1 MTIQEILA
9 FGNNITE
16 MGLILTVLYAVALWM
31 GVRFILRLY
40 KKMVDRIIETKGRS
54 EATTIIFLGNVLK
67 AASYALAV
75 YLVLVQFKA
84 LQSLG
89 NLLLGASSILGVAVT
104 LAGQESVSH
113 LVGGLFLSVYQPFRV
128 NDLIHLP
135 EKGITGR
142 IKEIGMRHTIIVTA
156 ANTEVIVPNSIMNST
171 IIENRDIGDFYNNT
185 LIFSI
190 GYQSDMDKAMAIINE
205 QVKKHPLLLQE
216 KKDAVNTV
224 VFDLGAYSVDLR
236 VVFATKDA
244 TDGFKMS
251 ADLRKSVKEA
261 FEQSKIEIPFPTTQ
275 ILQ

>member
-9 FGNNITE
+9 FGNNVTE
-16 MGLILTVLYAVALWM
+16 MGLILTVLYAVVLWL

-40 KKMVDRIIETKGRS
+40 KKMINRIIETKGRA
-54 EATTIIFLGNVLK
+54 EATTAIFLGNVLK
-67 AASYALAV
+67 AAIYAVAA

-113 LVGGLFLSVYQPFRV
+113 LIGGLFLSIYQPFRV

-142 IKEIGMRHTIIVTA
+142 IKEIGMRHTVIVTA
-156 ANTEVIVPNSIMNST
+156 ANTEVIIPNSIMNST
-171 IIENRDIGDFYNNT
+171 IVENRDIGGYYNNT

-190 GYQSDMDKAMAIINE
+190 GYQSDIDKAIAIINE
-205 QVKKHPLLLQE
+205 ETKKHPLLLAD
-216 KKDAVNTV
+216 KKDSVNTI
-224 VFDLGAYSVDLR
+224 VFELGAYSVDLR
-236 VVFATKDA
+236 VSFVTKDA
-244 TDGFKMS
+244 GDGFKMS
-251 ADLRKSVKEA
+251 ADLRKNVKQA
-261 FEQSKIEIPFPTTQ
+261 FDRSGIEIPFPTTQ
-275 ILQ
+275 ILH

>member
-216 KKDAVNTV
+216 KKDAVNTI

-251 ADLRKSVKEA
+251 ADLRKSIKEA
-261 FEQSKIEIPFPTTQ
+261 FDQSKIEIPFPTTQ